1 MIFIPVLLSV
11 GIWAWL
17 LVGRGAFWRS
27 GPVLGTAHPTHP
39 LKITVVIPARDEAEH
54 ISDTLRS
61 LLTQQFDGELRI
73 VLVDDN
79 SSDGTGALALE
90 LAETDGRLRVVD
102 GQPLKTGW
110 TGKMWAVSQGLWQAE
125 TLAADYVLLTDAD
138 IIHGPG
144 HLASLVSRAERDQLS
159 LVSEM
164 VRLWCESLAE
174 RATLPAF
181 VFFFQLLY
189 PFAGFVIRGEQPL
202 RLRAVRC
209 WYLRKPYEES
219 MG

>member
-1 MIFIPVLLSV
+1 MVFIPVLLSV

-27 GPVLGTAHPTHP
+27 GPVLGTARPTRS
-39 LKITVVIPARDEAEH
+39 LKVTVVIPARDEAEH

-61 LLTQQFDGELRI
+61 LLTQQFNGELRI

-79 SSDGTGALALE
+79 SSDGTGALAHE
-90 LAETDGRLRVVD
+90 LAVTDERLRVVD
-102 GQPLKTGW
+102 GEPLKTGW
-110 TGKMWAVSQGLWQAE
+110 TGKMWAVSQGLRQAE
-125 TLAADYVLLTDAD
+125 PLLAAYVLLTDAD
-138 IIHGPG
+138 IGHGRA
-144 HLASLVSRAERDQLS
+144 HLASLVSRAERYQLS

-164 VRLWCESLAE
+164 VHLRCESLAE

-189 PFAGFVIRGEQPL
+189 PFR
-202 RLRAVRC
+202 
-209 WYLRKPYEES
+209 
-219 MG
+219 

>member
-27 GPVLGTAHPTHP
+27 GPVLGTAHPTRP
-39 LKITVVIPARDEAEH
+39 LKVTVVIPARDEFEH

-61 LLTQQFDGELRI
+61 LLTQQFEGELRI

-90 LAETDGRLRVVD
+90 LAETDARLRVVV
-102 GQPLKTGW
+102 GAPLKTGW
-110 TGKMWAVSQGLWQAE
+110 TGKMWAHPPGFCLEIFFWGEFLCFCRGFWRKRAVEGGFLVVNLWWNRGE
-125 TLAADYVLLTDAD
+125 
-138 IIHGPG
+138 
-144 HLASLVSRAERDQLS
+144 
-159 LVSEM
+159 
-164 VRLWCESLAE
+164 LWCVDGRIWGSKICHFLKIYFEGFPFWDWVTTGRSNQVGIRMDAYFELVK
-174 RATLPAF
+174 TL
-181 VFFFQLLY
+181 
-189 PFAGFVIRGEQPL
+189 R
-202 RLRAVRC
+202 
-209 WYLRKPYEES
+209 